1 MRRNPEIIA
10 LDREQTTVLRIH
22 CSIGCFHKSC
32 TFFSVHYYVCE
43 VKPTTCFAVIRE
55 RFAIWLKVQLPR
67 AAILDCSSFSP
78 MIDLS
83 LTLFIRLLQCL
94 SCYSKGRIAMNLF
107 FFKWK
112 FNPRPHAS
120 KRIVRLSNVIWS
132 LECFSRTHGW
142 NATPLSYVAIESNEN
157 WCLRGFI
164 IVADDSIW
172 YSWWNFRDIS
182 CAGACSTSHIYC
194 SIDWWIRATT
204 ISALFKS
211 NPSVLRSLP

>member
-1 MRRNPEIIA
+1 MDVVSDAKKFAQPALDPDSVLTFLRLCLGRSLSGKLKSEVAFQQCVPLLPFFFFKCTWQLWTLRSNGAWSHCLLNKSFMRRNPEIIA

-32 TFFSVHYYVCE
+32 TFFSVPYYVSE

-67 AAILDCSSFSP
+67 AAFLDCSSFSP

-94 SCYSKGRIAMNLF
+94 SCYSKGRIAINLF

-112 FNPRPHAS
+112 FNPRPC
-120 KRIVRLSNVIWS
+120 K
-132 LECFSRTHGW
+132 
-142 NATPLSYVAIESNEN
+142 
-157 WCLRGFI
+157 
-164 IVADDSIW
+164 
-172 YSWWNFRDIS
+172 
-182 CAGACSTSHIYC
+182 
-194 SIDWWIRATT
+194 
-204 ISALFKS
+204 
-211 NPSVLRSLP
+211 